1 MKKTIALSLI
11 AIFIFSLIP
20 LAFAES
26 GGGPSGDVSANAEA
40 DAESGSGRLGV
51 LVSARE
57 IKEEHKERLRILKE
71 DQRAKI
77 EALNAEKIGR
87 LSNLSSEKLRKIAE
101 LDKRQIDR
109 LSALNMKNLDKITE
123 LKKERLER
131 ISKLSEEKLKR
142 LAELDKE
149 KLEKISDLNETE
161 IEKLAVLNRA
171 RLKELAKLEKE
182 KIKLELRAYKII
194 RVKNIKDLN
203 DKNITDEEL
212 ALLRQRFEDAK
223 ANLSAAK
230 EELNEARKALKEA
243 INERK
248 EELVLLNS
256 RFYLL
261 KSINLLIFQLEKT
274 KIVVKANEHIS
285 DEEEARIIADIDAQI
300 SDLNSFKAEVEAA
313 TTKEQFKELAG
324 KLREKWRELREV
336 KLLLHAE
343 IVMVARVKGLVKRT
357 EVLEKRLDKILAR
370 ANEINISINV
380 SLEMELFSEKIA
392 TAEDKYKQAQAKLAE
407 AFNLSLT
414 NETANIDTTK
424 ELIREVRELRKEAH
438 EALKQA
444 HDVLKIIVLR
454 IRIAKLDAD
463 ISADIE
469 VEVVQ

>member
-1 MKKTIALSLI
+1 MA
-11 AIFIFSLIP
+11 
-20 LAFAES
+20 
-26 GGGPSGDVSANAEA
+26 
-40 DAESGSGRLGV
+40 
-51 LVSARE
+51 
-57 IKEEHKERLRILKE
+57 
-71 DQRAKI
+71 
-77 EALNAEKIGR
+77 
-87 LSNLSSEKLRKIAE
+87 
-101 LDKRQIDR
+101 
-109 LSALNMKNLDKITE
+109 
-123 LKKERLER
+123 
-131 ISKLSEEKLKR
+131 KLSEEKLKR
-142 LAELDKE
+142 LAELQKE
-149 KLEKISDLNETE
+149 KLEKIADLNETE
-161 IEKLAVLNRA
+161 VEKFAVLSRA

-182 KIKLELRAYKII
+182 KLKLELRAYKII

-203 DKNITDEEL
+203 DNNITDEEL

-230 EELNEARKALKEA
+230 EELNDARKALKEA
-243 INERK
+243 ISERK
-248 EELVLLNS
+248 EELTLLNS

-274 KIVVKANEHIS
+274 KIEVKANEHIS

-313 TTKEQFKELAG
+313 TTKEQFKELAR

-343 IVMVARVKGLVKRT
+343 RVLAARVEGLVKRSI
-357 EVLEKRLDKILAR
+357 VLEKRLDKILEK
-370 ANEINISINV
+370 ANESNISINV
-380 SLEMELFSEKIA
+380 SFEMELFSEKIA
-392 TAEDKYKQAQAKLAE
+392 TAEDKYKQAQAKLAA

-414 NETANIDTTK
+414 NETANFEKIK

-454 IRIAKLDAD
+454 IRIAKLDVD

-469 VEVVQ
+469 LEVVT